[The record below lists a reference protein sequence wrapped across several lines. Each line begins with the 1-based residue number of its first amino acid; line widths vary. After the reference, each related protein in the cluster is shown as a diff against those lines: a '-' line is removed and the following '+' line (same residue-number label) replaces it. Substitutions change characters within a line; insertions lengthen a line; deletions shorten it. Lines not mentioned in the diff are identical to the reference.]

1 MRSVLGS
8 LGLALL
14 LSVGACSNE
23 TRVSEIEPQQGTFTG
38 GEEIMIKGKNFPV
51 AKGGVSVQFGRK
63 AATNV
68 VIENSSMIKVSS
80 PQGDKNTEVDITVQF
95 DDGRTYQ
102 LKNAFRYLDAA
113 DNTKVMKNFG
123 KK

>member
-80 PQGDKNTEVDITVQF
+80 SWPSRASSAAKRPTTWSTRRSAS
-95 DDGRTYQ
+95 RTRG
-102 LKNAFRYLDAA
+102 ASGVA
-113 DNTKVMKNFG
+113 
-123 KK
+123 